1 MPAYTENELAR
12 MRERAIASAREMQRR
27 AAIKG
32 GEQRQCNRPNPP
44 PTRPE
49 PPPKP
54 PERTS
59 KPPEKPHE
67 KPKPQRPP
75 APGRRRQTADN
86 RADNNSLGGRGGYAD
101 DIRADVYPDVIYV
114 FDAAHLEKA
123 PFWFRIEEV

>member
-44 PTRPE
+44 PKLPE
-49 PPPKP
+49 RTAKP
-54 PERTS
+54 PE
-59 KPPEKPHE
+59 KPHEKPHE

-75 APGRRRQTADN
+75 APPIDNDRLLIIALIIILSADG
-86 RADNNSLGGRGGYAD
+86 ADMLTIFALMY
-101 DIRADVYPDVIYV
+101 I
-114 FDAAHLEKA
+114 LM
-123 PFWFRIEEV
+123 

>member
-1 MPAYTENELAR
+1 MTAYTENELAR

-54 PERTS
+54 P
-59 KPPEKPHE
+59 KPPD

-75 APGRRRQTADN
+75 APPVDDDRLLIIALIIILSADG
-86 RADNNSLGGRGGYAD
+86 ADMLTIFALMY
-101 DIRADVYPDVIYV
+101 I
-114 FDAAHLEKA
+114 LM
-123 PFWFRIEEV
+123 

>member
-44 PTRPE
+44 PEPPE
-49 PPPKP
+49 RPPKP
-54 PERTS
+54 PD
-59 KPPEKPHE
+59 KPHE

-75 APGRRRQTADN
+75 APPVDDDRLLIIALIIILSADG
-86 RADNNSLGGRGGYAD
+86 ADMLTIFALMY
-101 DIRADVYPDVIYV
+101 I
-114 FDAAHLEKA
+114 LM
-123 PFWFRIEEV
+123 

>member
-32 GEQRQCNRPNPP
+32 GEQRQCNRPNSPP
-44 PTRPE
+44 NRPE

-54 PERTS
+54 PERPP
-59 KPPEKPHE
+59 KPPE

-75 APGRRRQTADN
+75 APPVDDDRLLIIALIIILSADG
-86 RADNNSLGGRGGYAD
+86 ADMLTIFALMY
-101 DIRADVYPDVIYV
+101 I
-114 FDAAHLEKA
+114 LM
-123 PFWFRIEEV
+123 

>member
-44 PTRPE
+44 PNCPE
-49 PPPKP
+49 PPPKS
-54 PERTS
+54 PERPP
-59 KPPEKPHE
+59 KPPE

-75 APGRRRQTADN
+75 APPVDDDRLLIIALIIILSADG
-86 RADNNSLGGRGGYAD
+86 ADMLTIFALMY
-101 DIRADVYPDVIYV
+101 I
-114 FDAAHLEKA
+114 LM
-123 PFWFRIEEV
+123 

>member
-44 PTRPE
+44 PSRPE

-54 PERTS
+54 PERRP
-59 KPPEKPHE
+59 KPPERPHE
-67 KPKPQRPP
+67 KPPQRPP
-75 APGRRRQTADN
+75 APPVDDDRLLIIALIIILSADG
-86 RADNNSLGGRGGYAD
+86 ADMLTIFALMY
-101 DIRADVYPDVIYV
+101 I
-114 FDAAHLEKA
+114 LM
-123 PFWFRIEEV
+123 

>member
-54 PERTS
+54 PERT
-59 KPPEKPHE
+59 PKPHE

-75 APGRRRQTADN
+75 VPPVDDDRLLIIALIIILSADG
-86 RADNNSLGGRGGYAD
+86 ADMLTIFALMY
-101 DIRADVYPDVIYV
+101 I
-114 FDAAHLEKA
+114 LM
-123 PFWFRIEEV
+123 

>member
-44 PTRPE
+44 PNRPN

-54 PERTS
+54 PERPP
-59 KPPEKPHE
+59 KPPEKP
-67 KPKPQRPP
+67 KPPQKPSAPP
-75 APGRRRQTADN
+75 VDDDRLLIIALIIILSADG
-86 RADNNSLGGRGGYAD
+86 ADMLTIFALMY
-101 DIRADVYPDVIYV
+101 I
-114 FDAAHLEKA
+114 LM
-123 PFWFRIEEV
+123 

>member
-44 PTRPE
+44 PNRPE
-49 PPPKP
+49 PPPK
-54 PERTS
+54 S
-59 KPPEKPHE
+59 PEKPHE

-75 APGRRRQTADN
+75 APPVDDDRLLIIALIIILSADG
-86 RADNNSLGGRGGYAD
+86 ADMLTIFALMY
-101 DIRADVYPDVIYV
+101 I
-114 FDAAHLEKA
+114 LM
-123 PFWFRIEEV
+123 

>member
-44 PTRPE
+44 PNRPE

-54 PERTS
+54 PERT
-59 KPPEKPHE
+59 
-67 KPKPQRPP
+67 PKPQRPP
-75 APGRRRQTADN
+75 VDNDRLLIIALIIILSADG
-86 RADNNSLGGRGGYAD
+86 ADMLTIFALMY
-101 DIRADVYPDVIYV
+101 I
-114 FDAAHLEKA
+114 LM
-123 PFWFRIEEV
+123 

>member
-44 PTRPE
+44 PNRPE

-54 PERTS
+54 PQ
-59 KPPEKPHE
+59 KPSA
-67 KPKPQRPP
+67 PP
-75 APGRRRQTADN
+75 VDDDRLLIIALIIILSADG
-86 RADNNSLGGRGGYAD
+86 ADMLTIFALMY
-101 DIRADVYPDVIYV
+101 I
-114 FDAAHLEKA
+114 LM
-123 PFWFRIEEV
+123 

>member
-32 GEQRQCNRPNPP
+32 GEQRQYNRPNPP
-44 PTRPE
+44 PNRPNPPPNRPE

-54 PERTS
+54 PERPP
-59 KPPEKPHE
+59 KPPE

-75 APGRRRQTADN
+75 APPVDDDRLLIIALIIILSADG
-86 RADNNSLGGRGGYAD
+86 ADMLTIFALMY
-101 DIRADVYPDVIYV
+101 I
-114 FDAAHLEKA
+114 LM
-123 PFWFRIEEV
+123 

>member
-54 PERTS
+54 
-59 KPPEKPHE
+59 
-67 KPKPQRPP
+67 QRPP
-75 APGRRRQTADN
+75 APPVDDDRLLIIALIIILSADG
-86 RADNNSLGGRGGYAD
+86 ADMLTIFALMY
-101 DIRADVYPDVIYV
+101 I
-114 FDAAHLEKA
+114 LM
-123 PFWFRIEEV
+123 

>member
-44 PTRPE
+44 PNRPE

-54 PERTS
+54 TERMS
-59 KPPEKPHE
+59 KPPEKSHE

-75 APGRRRQTADN
+75 VDNDRMLIIALIIILSADG
-86 RADNNSLGGRGGYAD
+86 ADMLTIFALMY
-101 DIRADVYPDVIYV
+101 I
-114 FDAAHLEKA
+114 LM
-123 PFWFRIEEV
+123 

>member
-75 APGRRRQTADN
+75 APSVDHRLLIIALIIILSAYGADMLTIF
-86 RADNNSLGGRGGYAD
+86 ALMY
-101 DIRADVYPDVIYV
+101 I
-114 FDAAHLEKA
+114 LM
-123 PFWFRIEEV
+123 

>member
-49 PPPKP
+49 AKAT
-54 PERTS
+54 EAARS
-59 KPPEKPHE
+59 
-67 KPKPQRPP
+67 
-75 APGRRRQTADN
+75 PGRRRQVADN

-114 FDAAHLEKA
+114 FAAAHLEKSS
-123 PFWFRIEEV
+123 VLV

>member
-54 PERTS
+54 PERPP
-59 KPPEKPHE
+59 KPPD

-75 APGRRRQTADN
+75 VDNDRMLIIALIIILSADGADMLTIFALMYILMYYMYVPRRI
-86 RADNNSLGGRGGYAD
+86 LK
-101 DIRADVYPDVIYV
+101 
-114 FDAAHLEKA
+114 KA

>member
-44 PTRPE
+44 SSRPE

-54 PERTS
+54 PER
-59 KPPEKPHE
+59 PPKPHE

-75 APGRRRQTADN
+75 APPVDDDRLLIIALIIILSADG
-86 RADNNSLGGRGGYAD
+86 ADMLTIFALMY
-101 DIRADVYPDVIYV
+101 I
-114 FDAAHLEKA
+114 LM
-123 PFWFRIEEV
+123 

>member
-44 PTRPE
+44 PKPPE
-49 PPPKP
+49 RPPKP
-54 PERTS
+54 P
-59 KPPEKPHE
+59 E

-75 APGRRRQTADN
+75 APPVDDDRLLIIALIIILSADG
-86 RADNNSLGGRGGYAD
+86 ADMLTIFALMY
-101 DIRADVYPDVIYV
+101 I
-114 FDAAHLEKA
+114 LM
-123 PFWFRIEEV
+123 

>member
-44 PTRPE
+44 PNRPE

-54 PERTS
+54 PERPP
-59 KPPEKPHE
+59 KPPE

-75 APGRRRQTADN
+75 APSVDDDRLLIIALIIILSADG
-86 RADNNSLGGRGGYAD
+86 ADMLTIFALMY
-101 DIRADVYPDVIYV
+101 I
-114 FDAAHLEKA
+114 LM
-123 PFWFRIEEV
+123 

>member
-49 PPPKP
+49 PPPEP

-59 KPPEKPHE
+59 KPPD

-75 APGRRRQTADN
+75 APPVDDDRLLIIALIIILSADG
-86 RADNNSLGGRGGYAD
+86 ADMLTIFALMY
-101 DIRADVYPDVIYV
+101 I
-114 FDAAHLEKA
+114 LM
-123 PFWFRIEEV
+123 

>member
-49 PPPKP
+49 PPPEP
-54 PERTS
+54 PEQ
-59 KPPEKPHE
+59 PPK
-67 KPKPQRPP
+67 PP
-75 APGRRRQTADN
+75 APPVDDDRLLIIALIIILSADG
-86 RADNNSLGGRGGYAD
+86 ADMLTIFALMY
-101 DIRADVYPDVIYV
+101 I
-114 FDAAHLEKA
+114 LM
-123 PFWFRIEEV
+123 

>member
-44 PTRPE
+44 PNRPE

-54 PERTS
+54 PERPP
-59 KPPEKPHE
+59 KPPEKP
-67 KPKPQRPP
+67 KPPQKPSAPP
-75 APGRRRQTADN
+75 VDDDRLLIIALIIILSADG
-86 RADNNSLGGRGGYAD
+86 ADMLTIFALMY
-101 DIRADVYPDVIYV
+101 I
-114 FDAAHLEKA
+114 LM
-123 PFWFRIEEV
+123 

>member
-44 PTRPE
+44 PNRPE

-54 PERTS
+54 PER
-59 KPPEKPHE
+59 P
-67 KPKPQRPP
+67 PKPQRPP
-75 APGRRRQTADN
+75 VDNDRLLIIALIIILSADG
-86 RADNNSLGGRGGYAD
+86 ADMLTIFALMY
-101 DIRADVYPDVIYV
+101 I
-114 FDAAHLEKA
+114 LM
-123 PFWFRIEEV
+123 

>member
-54 PERTS
+54 P
-59 KPPEKPHE
+59 KPPD

-75 APGRRRQTADN
+75 VDNDRTLIIALIIILSADG
-86 RADNNSLGGRGGYAD
+86 ADMLTIFALMY
-101 DIRADVYPDVIYV
+101 I
-114 FDAAHLEKA
+114 LM
-123 PFWFRIEEV
+123 

>member
-44 PTRPE
+44 PNRPE
-49 PPPKP
+49 PPP
-54 PERTS
+54 

-75 APGRRRQTADN
+75 APPVDDDKLLIIALIIILSADG
-86 RADNNSLGGRGGYAD
+86 ADMLTIFALMY
-101 DIRADVYPDVIYV
+101 I
-114 FDAAHLEKA
+114 LM
-123 PFWFRIEEV
+123 

>member
-54 PERTS
+54 PD
-59 KPPEKPHE
+59 
-67 KPKPQRPP
+67 KPKSQRPP
-75 APGRRRQTADN
+75 VDNDRLLIIALIIILSADG
-86 RADNNSLGGRGGYAD
+86 ADMLTIFALMY
-101 DIRADVYPDVIYV
+101 I
-114 FDAAHLEKA
+114 LM
-123 PFWFRIEEV
+123 

>member
-54 PERTS
+54 PEPPP
-59 KPPEKPHE
+59 KPPERPPKPRDKPKPPD

-75 APGRRRQTADN
+75 VDNDRLLIIALIIILSTDGADMLTIF
-86 RADNNSLGGRGGYAD
+86 ALMY
-101 DIRADVYPDVIYV
+101 I
-114 FDAAHLEKA
+114 LM
-123 PFWFRIEEV
+123 